1 MTTGFRKC
9 GLVTAAIL
17 AASILSTAPGWAPV
31 AHAEDGTI
39 IAGIGDQWQSLDPQY
54 SSASKDAQILGDVY
68 EGLVGLD
75 AAGNPAPGA
84 AESWDIS
91 ADGLTYTFHLRD
103 GLKWS
108 NGDPLVAQDFV
119 NGAERQENPETGSYK
134 AYYLFTQL
142 PITGAG
148 DYNAKT
154 STDWS
159 KVGITAP
166 DPKTVVIK
174 LDRPNPYALQ
184 LLNYYY
190 ISPLHK
196 PSLDAYGAKFIE
208 PENFVGNGAYV
219 IKELVPQSHVLL
231 VKNPNYWDAA
241 NVSVD
246 SIKYVVT
253 EDVNTELK
261 MFQANQLDI
270 TWEVPTDR
278 FEALKKQYGDQ
289 LHVAPYASTG
299 HLTFNTQK
307 EPLTDIRIR
316 KALALAID
324 RDLVVNKIA
333 KSGDRII
340 TSFAPPMDPTYPEL
354 KAADFNPTDQK
365 ANDALALKLIT
376 EAGYG
381 PDKPLTLNYYCTS
394 DDLQRKITQ
403 AIAILWQKKLGVISR
418 IRLEESQALYDDF
431 YKYEWDVYCDGFA
444 GDYAGPEPFLVYRT
458 EAAGAAYPWK
468 NEAFEAAMA
477 KATVES
483 DREARKKILA
493 QAEQILLDDYPVAM
507 MYQETKRNLI
517 SKRVAGWV
525 DNPIG
530 YHLTKFLKLQ

>member
-1 MTTGFRKC
+1 MRGC
-9 GLVTAAIL
+9 AAAVLAAAAIFSVPE
-17 AASILSTAPGWAPV
+17 AWSQ
-31 AHAEDGTI
+31 DGMI
-39 IAGIGDQWQSLDPQY
+39 VAGIGDQWQSLDPQY
-54 SSASKDAQILGDVY
+54 SSASKDAQVLGDLY

-119 NGAERQENPETGSYK
+119 NGAERQENPATGSYK

-142 PITGAG
+142 PITAAG
-148 DYNAKT
+148 DYNAKKLA
-154 STDWS
+154 DWS
-159 KVGITAP
+159 KVGISAP
-166 DPKTVVIK
+166 DPKTVVMH

-196 PSLDAYGAKFIE
+196 PSLDAHGADFVQ
-208 PENFVGNGAYV
+208 PANFVGNGAYV
-219 IKELVPQSHVLL
+219 MKELVPQSHVLL

-241 NVSVD
+241 NVPVE

-253 EDVNTELK
+253 EDVSTELK
-261 MFQANQLDI
+261 SFKAGQIDI
-270 TWEVPTDR
+270 TWDVPTDQIQ
-278 FEALKKQYGDQ
+278 ALKKEFGAQFH
-289 LHVAPYASTG
+289 LAPYAATD
-299 HLTFNTQK
+299 HLSFNTQK

-316 KALALAID
+316 KALALTID
-324 RDLVVNKIA
+324 RDIVVNKIA
-333 KSGDRII
+333 KSGDPII
-340 TSFAPPMDPTYPEL
+340 DSFVPPMDPSYPRL
-354 KAADFNPTDQK
+354 KPADFGTDQK
-365 ANDALALKLIT
+365 AKDALALMLMQD
-376 EAGYG
+376 AGYG

-403 AIAILWQKKLGVISR
+403 AIAITWQKKLGIISR

-431 YKYEWDVYCDGFA
+431 YKVEWDVYCDGLT

-468 NEAFEAAMA
+468 NAAFEAAMA
-477 KATVES
+477 KATAET
-483 DREARKKILA
+483 DRAARLKTLQ
-493 QAEQILLDDYPVAM
+493 QAEQILLDDFVIAP

-517 SKRVAGWV
+517 SKRVGGWV